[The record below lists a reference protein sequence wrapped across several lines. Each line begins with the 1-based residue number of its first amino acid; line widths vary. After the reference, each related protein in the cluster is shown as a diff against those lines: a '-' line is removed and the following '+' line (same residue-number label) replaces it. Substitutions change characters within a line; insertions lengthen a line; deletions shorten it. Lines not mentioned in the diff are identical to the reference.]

1 MNRTRFLKIGLGASL
16 GLMAGGLQ
24 AQEKAGDSLEQWV
37 SRHGGTLVRKNGE
50 RRAVVS
56 TKLARL
62 SDSLQELC
70 ALTEGHVRCQGS
82 RVTGVYGGEPFR
94 VMLRAA

>member
-16 GLMAGGLQ
+16 GLMAGGLR
-24 AQEKAGDSLEQWV
+24 AQEAGDSLEQWV

-62 SDSLQELC
+62 GDALQELC
-70 ALTEGHVRCQGS
+70 AITEGHLRCHGR